1 MSIYF
6 FKKGFPTY
14 LVNDFFLS
22 FPQVILQKYM
32 AADINDEEE
41 DGTSN
46 GETTFYNFTFHNPPH
61 HICEN

>member
-1 MSIYF
+1 M
-6 FKKGFPTY
+6 
-14 LVNDFFLS
+14 FFLS